1 MMKKLV
7 LMAFAA
13 AMAFSFGA
21 QAMEKMKVRMGTEG
35 AYAPF
40 NAVDKDGKLYGFDI
54 DIGNAICAAANFECS
69 WVTQNWDGIIPG
81 LIAEKFDTIIAS
93 MSITEERKKK
103 VDFTKKYYSTP
114 ARFVTAD
121 ANKGVEITKA
131 NLKDKVIGVQ
141 EGTVSDHFVTDNFGD
156 TAKIKRYEKQD
167 QANLDLTSGRLD
179 YVFADSVVLS
189 DGFLKTPR
197 GKGYG
202 FVGPNYSDQK
212 WFGEGIGIAVR
223 KGEDKL
229 REAINAAIAKIR
241 ADGTYAKIQAK
252 YFDFDVYGD

>member
-1 MMKKLV
+1 MKKIGLIV
-7 LMAFAA
+7 FAA
-13 AMAFSFGA
+13 AMALGLGA
-21 QAMEKMKVRMGTEG
+21 QAADKMKVRMGTEG
-35 AYAPF
+35 AYPPF
-40 NAVDKDGKLYGFDI
+40 NSVDKDGKLIGFDI
-54 DIGNAICAAANFECS
+54 DIGNAICAAANFECT

-81 LIAEKFDTIIAS
+81 LVAEKFDTIIAS
-93 MSITEERKKK
+93 MSITDERKKK

-121 ANKGVEITKA
+121 ANKSVEINMD
-131 NLKDKVIGVQ
+131 NLKGKVIGVQ
-141 EGTVSDHFVTDNFGD
+141 ESTVSDNFVTDNFGKV
-156 TAKIKRYEKQD
+156 AKIKRYKKQE

-202 FVGPNYSDQK
+202 FVGPSYSDVK

-223 KGEDKL
+223 KGDDKL

-241 ADGTYAKIQAK
+241 ADGTYAKLNAK

>member
-1 MMKKLV
+1 MKKLGLIV
-7 LMAFAA
+7 FAA
-13 AMAFSFGA
+13 AMAFGLGA
-21 QAMEKMKVRMGTEG
+21 QAMDKMKVRMGTEG
-35 AYAPF
+35 AYPPF
-40 NAVDKDGKLYGFDI
+40 NAVDKSGKLVGFDI
-54 DIGNAICAAANFECS
+54 DIGNAICAAANFECT

-121 ANKGVEITKA
+121 ANKGVEINKD

-141 EGTVSDHFVTDNFGD
+141 KATVSDNFVTDNFGD
-156 TAKIKRYEKQD
+156 IAKIKRYEKQE

-189 DGFLKTPR
+189 DGFLKTDL

-202 FVGPNYSDQK
+202 FVGPSYSDAK

-223 KGEDKL
+223 KGDDKL

-241 ADGTYAKIQAK
+241 ADGTYAKINAK